1 MDLNSKLVEKIKS
14 TDNAITDVQS
24 TAVHVTQYT
33 LFVCACVCARL
44 EFIIIPKPDLAELLP
59 TSRVDSSSAL
69 KSSCSRRELEGKEG
83 GVKVTL
89 WFVGL

>member
-24 TAVHVTQYT
+24 TAMHVTQYT

-44 EFIIIPKPDLAELLP
+44 EFIIIPKPDLAE
-59 TSRVDSSSAL
+59 
-69 KSSCSRRELEGKEG
+69 
-83 GVKVTL
+83 
-89 WFVGL
+89 